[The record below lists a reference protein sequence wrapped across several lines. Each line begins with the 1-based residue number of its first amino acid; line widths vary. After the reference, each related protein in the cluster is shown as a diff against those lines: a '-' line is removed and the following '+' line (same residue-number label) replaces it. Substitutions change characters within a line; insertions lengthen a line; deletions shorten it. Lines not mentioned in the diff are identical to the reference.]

1 MKINREHSTI
11 QLDNLPD
18 EILIMILKKMSQTD
32 VLYSL
37 IDVNQR
43 LNSIAHDPIF
53 TNHLTLREFISN
65 DSINPSTDS
74 MFDRFCSHI
83 LPKINDKIKWL
94 DLDSSCMERIL
105 RATNYPSLYGLTLYN
120 MNVEISMHYATDETI
135 LSNLFQNQILSLT
148 IHLREAEEEFYA
160 ASLNAVIFM
169 DIINTFT
176 NLQNL
181 NFCPSSISNSA
192 LSFNT
197 YILRMTSSTLLE
209 LHIRVTDFNDCLYLL
224 DGRFSQLRR
233 LYVNISSV
241 YTLSF
246 RTENTENLPNLKC
259 FSLNCKNTLYY
270 YDELIVPLL
279 NRMINLEELGLY
291 IIVSIRNT
299 FVDGNDLKNKIIN
312 KMSRLNKFH
321 FNIRSTIALRNQVN
335 LQSNEDIQYTF
346 KDFRDNH
353 IISCVDYFSETRQG
367 QSHIYSYP
375 YTLDNYHRITNTF
388 PGGLFKYVSKIS
400 LYDERPFEHEF
411 FLRIA
416 QSFPLVKD
424 LTLVNVKPQN
434 DKRTDGNQNL
444 PIIEYAHLTTL
455 DLTKSHFDY
464 FEQFLLDT
472 KTTLSRNVD
481 LSVVYQAL
489 RKVTQKFESNATRSN
504 CSKLSGLAIV
514 GQHRIPKYVQK
525 YFPHTEISIC

>member
-43 LNSIAHDPIF
+43 LNAIAHDPIF

-224 DGRFSQLRR
+224 DGRFSQLQ
-233 LYVNISSV
+233 
-241 YTLSF
+241 
-246 RTENTENLPNLKC
+246 
-259 FSLNCKNTLYY
+259 
-270 YDELIVPLL
+270 
-279 NRMINLEELGLY
+279 ELGLY

-321 FNIRSTIALRNQVN
+321 FNIRSTIALRNQIN

-388 PGGLFKYVSKIS
+388 PGGLFKCISKIS

-434 DKRTDGNQNL
+434 GKETDGNQNL

-455 DLTKSHFDY
+455 DLIKSHFDY
-464 FEQFLLDT
+464 IEQFLLDT